1 MEAEGLSPLVRCV
14 GVPVYILWRDVYCV
28 HVDVIR
34 YVWRWCS
41 STLISMCE
49 RTIQPHVEICWYIV
63 VW

>member
-34 YVWRWCS
+34 YV
-41 STLISMCE
+41 
-49 RTIQPHVEICWYIV
+49 
-63 VW
+63 